1 MIKGIYTGN
10 LQKWQRI
17 VGFVKLDDY
26 PSLPCPYCNEEQ
38 LCIDTE
44 SLQFRKLP
52 EGTAAKTSRKYQ
64 SEKSISAEQAQS
76 TSQQIMASE
85 SNFFL
90 KFLLA
95 AGTYHQYTSNPA
107 NGEPNLFCGFFSCQ
121 NCQQSVTA
129 SGLYMRSFSLDKKEK
144 PPAIKVEHFSP
155 TVPIVSVST
164 FTPDSIQV
172 ELNDAFKHF
181 HFDPAS
187 SASKLRRAIES
198 FCDDMQVKG
207 KGLHQRI
214 CSLKEHYPE
223 IAEYLEPL
231 KLVGNEGTHAHD
243 VTEIDLLHAFE
254 IFKFVLE
261 IYDRKARYIATRD
274 NYEQLVHKFGS
285 DKIQL
290 AIENKNQLTE
300 TPS

>member
-10 LQKWQRI
+10 LHKWQRI
-17 VGFVKLDDY
+17 VGFVKVDDY

-38 LCIDTE
+38 LCIETE

-52 EGTAAKTSRKYQ
+52 EGIALKSSRKYQ
-64 SEKSISAEQAQS
+64 IDKTALDDD
-76 TSQQIMASE
+76 MASVGQKIIDSE

-90 KFLLA
+90 KAFLA
-95 AGTYHQYTSNPA
+95 IGTHHQYVSNPI
-107 NGEPNLFCGFFSCQ
+107 NGEPNLFSGFFSCQ

-129 SGLYMRSFSLDKKEK
+129 SGLYMRSFSFDKKEK

-155 TVPIVSVST
+155 TVPIVSVSS

-198 FCDDMQVKG
+198 FCEDMQVKG
-207 KGLHQRI
+207 KNLHQKI
-214 CSLKEHYPE
+214 CSLKEQYPE

-274 NYEQLVHKFGS
+274 NYKQLVSKFGS
-285 DKIQL
+285 DKMQL
-290 AIENKNQLTE
+290 AIESKKELAE
-300 TPS
+300 VPS